1 MTYSGTE
8 LTPRLVELYRQMD
21 EAYSKASQMTGFSC
35 EGCNG
40 IKCCT
45 VDLIVHTFTEMLQLR
60 RGLKVLDEV
69 MRLEIKT
76 RARNILKAKAE
87 DPLGTEYREAVCAL
101 NFDGKC
107 VLYEHRPMICRLAGI
122 PHLIKRPNE
131 SQISSGGCFRYETDK
146 RPAFP
151 DVVIDR
157 TLFYREMAELEIAVI
172 RELGHRTR
180 SLTIA
185 EILGGCL

>member
-1 MTYSGTE
+1 
-8 LTPRLVELYRQMD
+8 MD
-21 EAYSKASQMTGFSC
+21 EAYSKASKMTGFSC
-35 EGCNG
+35 EGCDG

-45 VDLIVHTFTEMLQLR
+45 VDLIVHTFAEMLQLR
-60 RGLKVLDEV
+60 RGLKVLDEAR
-69 MRLEIKT
+69 RLEIKT
-76 RARNILKAKAE
+76 RARKILEAKAT

-101 NFDGKC
+101 NFEGKC

-122 PHLIKRPNE
+122 PHFINRPNE
-131 SQISSGGCFRYETDK
+131 SQITSGGCFRFENDK
-146 RPAFP
+146 RPVFP

-157 TLFYREMAELEIAVI
+157 TLFYREMAELELAVI

-185 EILGGCL
+185 EILGGCD